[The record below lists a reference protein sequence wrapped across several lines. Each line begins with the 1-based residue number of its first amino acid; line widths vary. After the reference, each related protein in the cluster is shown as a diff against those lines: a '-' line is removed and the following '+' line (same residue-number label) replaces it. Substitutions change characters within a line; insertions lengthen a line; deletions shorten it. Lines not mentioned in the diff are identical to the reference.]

1 MRDQVVAELQVA
13 CDLWRAGSESMDLVG
28 AFPGGVVLA
37 KVAAPRNAELAEC
50 LVAQR
55 GDSAFASIEKREIA
69 GDGEH
74 VDDGLGVNTGNGSAA
89 DVVNGTYRSAKRT
102 GHGHGSE
109 EHTSELQSLMRIS
122 YAVFCLKKK

>member
-1 MRDQVVAELQVA
+1 
-13 CDLWRAGSESMDLVG
+13 MDLVG

-102 GHGHGSE
+102 GHGHGFARTLAGPASIVGLE
-109 EHTSELQSLMRIS
+109 EAIGRAH
-122 YAVFCLKKK
+122 V